1 VVLGYL
7 RGRGFPDP
15 EDVCGEVFLEVVRDL
30 DRFAGDERRFRSWVL
45 TIAHHR
51 GLDAARRRARR
62 PSDATDT
69 GALDAALPA
78 ARDAADEALERTAM
92 ADTARLLACLG
103 DDQREDPRV
112 HLLPGASLVLRIVA
126 GLTAAEI
133 GEVTGRNR
141 EAVKALQKRAI
152 RRLREEL
159 GVDVGDTARVR
170 SADVRSVTGTGPPPG
185 DADGR

>member
-103 DDQREDPRV
+103 DDQREV
-112 HLLPGASLVLRIVA
+112 LVLRIVA